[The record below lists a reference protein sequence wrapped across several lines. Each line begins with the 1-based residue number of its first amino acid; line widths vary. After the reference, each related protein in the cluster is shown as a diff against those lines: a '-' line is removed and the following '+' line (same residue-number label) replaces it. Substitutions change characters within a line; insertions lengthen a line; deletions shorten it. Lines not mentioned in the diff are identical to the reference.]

1 MIWQFSALNEKN
13 TKECDTIYLQTPESL
28 WPYYIH
34 YKKMFSNT
42 LHPPLHINPKN
53 QWTTCQT
60 KQQNNYKAHYWSAV
74 DKWQPK

>member
-13 TKECDTIYLQTPESL
+13 TKECDTIFFTNTWVILTVL
-28 WPYYIH
+28 H